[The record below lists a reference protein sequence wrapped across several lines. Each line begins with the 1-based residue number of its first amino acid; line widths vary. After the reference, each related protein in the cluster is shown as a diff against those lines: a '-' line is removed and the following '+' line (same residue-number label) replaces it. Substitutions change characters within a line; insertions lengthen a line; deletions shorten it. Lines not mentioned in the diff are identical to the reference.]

1 MKGAVTFLLVGLAL
15 LSLCWANEEGEEILF
30 TQLSD
35 LLIVWLSSDSHL
47 SYQQNNVWTVTDLRH
62 STP

>member
-1 MKGAVTFLLVGLAL
+1 MKGVVTFLLVGLAL
-15 LSLCWANEEGEEILF
+15 CSLCWANEEGEEIKLCNF

-35 LLIVWLSSDSHL
+35 FSHI
-47 SYQQNNVWTVTDLRH
+47 SYQQNNAWTVKDLRH